1 MYDSFLTNEV
11 QINCDR
17 DVVISLYCVHLVAD
31 ELETWIGENQN
42 CIKFQI
48 QSVNV
53 ELLFQAY
60 IFAPNPFEER
70 EKRMEEN

>member
-53 ELLFQAY
+53 ELLFQAF
-60 IFAPNPFEER
+60 IFAQNQFGER